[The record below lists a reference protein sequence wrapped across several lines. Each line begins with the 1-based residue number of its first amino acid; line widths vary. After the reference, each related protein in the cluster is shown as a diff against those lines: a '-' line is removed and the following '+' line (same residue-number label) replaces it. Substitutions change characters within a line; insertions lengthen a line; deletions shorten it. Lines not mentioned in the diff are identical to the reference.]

1 MKPFIRWALLVA
13 LVCGGAG
20 VAEGASLDPKPA
32 PPRSRYA
39 AEYRE
44 MMKPYWRTS
53 FPHLGTHFEVLAPS
67 TGNKGKG
74 VYNCIAHTLRIYHVW
89 VWPGT
94 RVADFDRIYGKAGY
108 RRVRGLDFSY
118 KPTVDK
124 VVLYAKF
131 EKGRILCTH
140 GSRQLADGTW
150 TSKLGGGPL
159 IRHATPNSV
168 AGPSYGRPIAVYVKA
183 RRPLLPVPRKTT
195 TTTVKR

>member
-1 MKPFIRWALLVA
+1 VKQVVRWSLFVALLW
-13 LVCGGAG
+13 LGTG
-20 VAEGASLDPKPA
+20 VTAAAELGPKPA

-44 MMKPYWRTS
+44 MTKPYWRRS
-53 FPHLGTHFEVLAPS
+53 FPNLGARYEVLAPS

-74 VYNCIAHTLRIYHVW
+74 AYNCIAHTLRVYHVW
-89 VWPGT
+89 VWPGS
-94 RVADFDRIYGKAGY
+94 RVADFDRVYGRAGY

-118 KPTVDK
+118 QPKVDK
-124 VVLYAKF
+124 VVLYAKVV
-131 EKGRILCTH
+131 KGRVVCTH

-183 RRPLLPVPRKTT
+183 RRAVLPEPAKSPA
-195 TTTVKR
+195 TVKR